1 MEKRAA
7 EVDLALAPERQW
19 LGNYAG
25 GLAARRVRAGWAV
38 LVRGVAVARFCA
50 DHHTAFAVSMTVM
63 LLHLIR
69 FLVCAAVRL
78 GIASLVVIF

>member
-1 MEKRAA
+1 M
-7 EVDLALAPERQW
+7 W
-19 LGNYAG
+19 NYAG
-25 GLAARRVRAGWAV
+25 GSAARRVRAGWAV
-38 LVRGVAVARFCA
+38 LVLCVAVARFCA
-50 DHHTAFAVSMTVM
+50 DHYTAFAVSMTAM